1 MEEQDDFFKHIKEVL
16 HRHEEE
22 YREGAWEDFLR
33 QRLPQSPAKKAPVV
47 SLWKWAAVAAILTGI
62 CFGAFYFINFKAVPP
77 AGDRVQ
83 VPVSQPKSDALV
95 QDSNIT
101 PQQQLPETAAPKE
114 FYSSTE
120 KNDPDNY
127 NVSVTTS
134 SAHNTTDA
142 PALYPAIPPGNTIP
156 LAPTPAPPVAVKPA
170 TPKPSAPVHFWENRI
185 ITEAAPQQPRPATP
199 AARNPV
205 LAQNDDR
212 KESGRSK
219 RWSLGLFL
227 SPTFGETNVNM
238 GYGASLGYA
247 INDKIRISTGIA
259 HNKLT
264 ASRDFDVA
272 ASPPQ
277 ASLNSPVADG
287 LFAARGLLSNTNT
300 TSQPQL
306 EAVKGAVSGF
316 DIPVDISYS
325 ISKKIYASAGVSG
338 LVVIKDNAQYTYVTS
353 TNQRVQVENSQGV
366 LKEDKNMRVV
376 EYSTSDAAPEASG
389 KEKTPFLG
397 FYNVS
402 MGYKQKVSSKNN
414 VAIEPFLKIP
424 MKSVSDQKLNY
435 TGVGIRLKF
444 DF

>member
-16 HRHEEE
+16 HHHEEG
-22 YREGAWEDFLR
+22 YREGAWEDFAGQHLK
-33 QRLPQSPAKKAPVV
+33 PSPSRTAPVV
-47 SLWKWAAVAAILTGI
+47 SIWKWAAAAAILTGV
-62 CFGAFYFINFKAVPP
+62 CFAAFYFINFKAAPP
-77 AGDRVQ
+77 AGNVVQ
-83 VPVSQPKSDALV
+83 APVSQPQNTRPSD
-95 QDSNIT
+95 DSSIT
-101 PQQQLPETAAPKE
+101 PQQQLPETAPVKE
-114 FYSSTE
+114 YYSSTE

-127 NVSVTTS
+127 NLSVTTP
-134 SAHNTTDA
+134 SAGNTIGA
-142 PALYPAIPPGNTIP
+142 PVLYPATVPGTAP
-156 LAPTPAPPVAVKPA
+156 LIPTPAPPVAGKPA
-170 TPKPSAPVHFWENRI
+170 APKPSAPVHFWENRI
-185 ITEAAPQQPRPATP
+185 ITEEATQPPRQAMPVT
-199 AARNPV
+199 RDPV
-205 LAQNDDR
+205 LARNSEQ

-272 ASPPQ
+272 ASPPP

-287 LFAARGLLSNTNT
+287 LFAARGLLSNSNT

-316 DIPVDISYS
+316 DIPVDISYN
-325 ISKKIYASAGVSG
+325 ISKKLYASAGVSG

-353 TNQRVQVENSQGV
+353 TNQRVQVENSQGL

-402 MGYKQKVSSKNN
+402 MGYKQRVSSKNN